1 MLPLNGVKVIEIA
14 QNVAGPYAGE
24 ILAMLG
30 ADVIKIERPE
40 GGDDARH
47 WGPPFIDGS
56 APTFHTMNRNKR
68 SVTLDLK
75 DASALAWLKGRLAE
89 SDVLVQ
95 NMRPGVLDA
104 LGLGAAALHAVNPRL
119 VYCSLWA
126 FGHKGPMRL
135 KPGYEPIVQ
144 AFSGIFSVNGAAE
157 DPPTRVNMQILDM
170 GTGLWAALGCV
181 AALLQRGTTGR
192 GCVVDASLFETALAW
207 LTIHFAGFAHS
218 GQHPPRHRSGSA
230 KLMVFQAFTASDGEV
245 VIAAGNDRLFAK
257 LAVAIG
263 RADWAADPAFKTNA
277 QRLERSGEI
286 LAEVARRI
294 AAQPVAYWVD
304 RLEAAGVPCAPI
316 QEIDAVARHEQTQA
330 IGIVREVPEVG
341 LPTIG
346 LPLSFDGERPPIRTA
361 APRLGEHNAEI
372 RGEAAD

>member
-1 MLPLNGVKVIEIA
+1 
-14 QNVAGPYAGE
+14 
-24 ILAMLG
+24 
-30 ADVIKIERPE
+30 
-40 GGDDARH
+40 
-47 WGPPFIDGS
+47 
-56 APTFHTMNRNKR
+56 
-68 SVTLDLK
+68 
-75 DASALAWLKGRLAE
+75 
-89 SDVLVQ
+89 
-95 NMRPGVLDA
+95 
-104 LGLGAAALHAVNPRL
+104 
-119 VYCSLWA
+119 
-126 FGHKGPMRL
+126 
-135 KPGYEPIVQ
+135 
-144 AFSGIFSVNGAAE
+144 
-157 DPPTRVNMQILDM
+157 
-170 GTGLWAALGCV
+170 
-181 AALLQRGTTGR
+181 
-192 GCVVDASLFETALAW
+192 
-207 LTIHFAGFAHS
+207 
-218 GQHPPRHRSGSA
+218 
-230 KLMVFQAFTASDGEV
+230 MVFQAFTASDGEV